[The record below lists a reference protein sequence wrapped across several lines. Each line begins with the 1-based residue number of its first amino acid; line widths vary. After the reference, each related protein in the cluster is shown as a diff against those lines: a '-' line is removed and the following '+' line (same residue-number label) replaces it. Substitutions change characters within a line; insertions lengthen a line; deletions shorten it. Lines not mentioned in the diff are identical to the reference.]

1 MTIPELREV
10 IARINDEQN
19 FDLAWR
25 WAGTDETPT
34 IVIYEEADRHELTGG
49 TLENIEERL
58 RRDLPAWGLQYPEP
72 ANDPDPIQKAIYGPS
87 DYNTE
92 AINDA

>member
-10 IARINDEQN
+10 IARINAEQD

-25 WAGTDETPT
+25 WAGTGETPT
-34 IVIYEEADRHELTGG
+34 IEIYEEADGHMLTGG

-58 RRDLPAWGLQYPEP
+58 RRDLPAWGLEYP
-72 ANDPDPIQKAIYGPS
+72 DDI
-87 DYNTE
+87 NTE
-92 AINDA
+92 AANDA